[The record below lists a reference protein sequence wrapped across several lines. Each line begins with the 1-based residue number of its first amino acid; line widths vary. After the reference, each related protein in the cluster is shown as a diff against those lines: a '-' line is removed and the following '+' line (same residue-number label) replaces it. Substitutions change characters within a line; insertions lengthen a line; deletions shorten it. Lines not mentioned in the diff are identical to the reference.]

1 MNNNELRL
9 EQITDTIGD
18 LITGVPAP
26 IRKNFFKA
34 FGQLCTAAVDIPV
47 AKMESK
53 AAEIRAESAARI
65 QIINKEGQSI
75 SEKLEVPKEYI
86 DKASE
91 KFASRVIKEQ
101 LNLDQIGLNAA
112 YNLAQEDFNEE
123 ISDNQKEPKEISDD
137 WLNEFENYAKLKSSD
152 DMKLIFGKILSGEI
166 KNPGAYSIRTIRL
179 ISQLDNQAAS
189 LFQTLCSIT
198 VSINIDIGSGIPYDA
213 RVVSLNGTAGSNSL
227 SKYGL
232 SYDNLNILQE
242 YGLITTDYNSRF
254 PYTVCVISPSNR
266 IGIGLRFENK
276 TFRLLPN
283 NLDKLDKDLY
293 FNGVTLTKAGRE
305 LLSIIPIK
313 HNEEYGKDF
322 EEYLLNKNFKLVEI
336 KK

>member
-1 MNNNELRL
+1 MNNNELIFDKL
-9 EQITDTIGD
+9 TDSIGD
-18 LITGVPAP
+18 LVTGVPSP

-47 AKMESK
+47 AKMETK

-65 QIINKEGQSI
+65 QIIKKEGESI

-91 KFASRVIKEQ
+91 KFASRIIKEQ

-123 ISDNQKEPKEISDD
+123 ISDNQKEPKEINDD

-179 ISQLDNQAAS
+179 ISQLDNQAAR

-198 VSINIDIGSGIPYDA
+198 VSMNIDIGSGIPYDA
-213 RVVSLNGTAGSNSL
+213 RVVSLIGTAGSNSL

-254 PYTVCVISPSNR
+254 PYTACIVSQSNGV
-266 IGIGLRFENK
+266 GIGLRFENK
-276 TFRLLPN
+276 IFGLLPID
-283 NLDKLDKDLY
+283 LDKFVKDLY

-305 LLSIIPIK
+305 LLKIIPIK
-313 HNEEYGKDF
+313 HNKEYRKDF
-322 EEYLLNKNFKLVEI
+322 EEYLLNKHFRLFQYRA
-336 KK
+336 